1 MAAGKLRVRLGRD
14 EAGAVLP
21 EMTAV
26 FVLFMLV
33 LLGIVEFTYAMY
45 QWNAATKAAQW
56 GARLAAV
63 SDPVASN
70 LRTLTGLEP
79 LTNLPGDAMPSY
91 DCTCS
96 GATQSCTGTVPLN
109 ATSCTYSAAAMRTL
123 FLGRGNDGTNCRTGV
138 NGGMCEFLP
147 SLRMSNIV
155 VRYQYTGLGLAGRP
169 AGPVP
174 TITISFSNLNYDFV
188 FLGGMLNLVSL
199 RFPNR
204 AAVSVTAEDMRNDWS
219 N

>member
-1 MAAGKLRVRLGRD
+1 MAAGSKRRRFIRD
-14 EAGAVLP
+14 ERGAVLP
-21 EMTAV
+21 EVTAV

-56 GARLAAV
+56 GARLASV

-79 LTNLPGDAMPSY
+79 LTNLPGDPMPAY

-96 GATQSCTGTVPLN
+96 GATASCTGSVPLN
-109 ATSCTYSAAAMRTL
+109 ALACTYSAAAMRTL
-123 FLGRGNDGTNCRTGV
+123 FLGRGNDGSTCRTGV
-138 NGGMCEFLP
+138 NGGMCQFLP
-147 SLRMSNIV
+147 NLKTTNIV
-155 VRYQYTGLGLAGRP
+155 VRYQNTGLGQAGRP

-174 TITISFSNLNYDFV
+174 TITVSFRNLNYSLV
-188 FLGGMLNLVSL
+188 FLNGMMELVSI

-204 AAVSVTAEDMRNDWS
+204 ATVSETAEDMRNDW